1 MATHPDLLCRLRL
14 SHDAQGSEAKK
25 GEAPMGWNWMRRIQT
40 AFPCAAWERE
50 GNERENRRPEACTLL
65 PSAFQSGE

>member
-1 MATHPDLLCRLRL
+1 
-14 SHDAQGSEAKK
+14 
-25 GEAPMGWNWMRRIQT
+25 MRRIQT